1 MTTSPSPDPTAGTS
15 ARFPSLPALRTAH
28 AELLQRRRLG
38 EDPPEFP
45 AAVRAFIRQG
55 RATGAILD
63 DEAERLAA
71 QNLLDFWANRLVRA
85 DLEPPEA
92 TLAEF
97 DPTLAPEL
105 PDDPCPY
112 RGLDAFHPTD
122 RPFFFG
128 RQRLLEQLLNH
139 LRKDRLLAVSGSS
152 GSGKSSLVLAGLA
165 PALQAGAL
173 PGSEAWRYVPPL
185 TPGSDPLASL
195 ARAVARSAPREAAE
209 TGSSASQ
216 PSSTLVDGAAE
227 QFLQNPDQLS
237 RLLSDPPGVPA
248 VVVVD
253 QFEELFTL
261 CRDEAMRQAF
271 VANLLS
277 LLDVPDAGNIVVLTM
292 RTDFVDNVARLPA
305 LQERFEQ
312 AAVRVTPLS
321 AGELREAITGPAV
334 AVGLKFEEGVVD
346 ALVHDILGEPAGLP
360 LLQFTLLKLWE
371 RRERNRVTWEAY
383 RRLGG
388 GRLALANSADEFYD
402 NLIPEEQVTCKR
414 ILLRLVRPGEG
425 LEVTSNRVR
434 RQSLY
439 GAGEARDRVDR
450 VLDKLIA
457 ARLIRQTAGDTPAD
471 AQVEVAHE
479 ALVRNWPRLVAWLDE
494 ERVRLRARLQLTASA
509 EQWARL
515 NRDPSGLLRGA
526 LLEEALKFTDLTELE
541 ATFVQTSQTEAQR
554 RAQER
559 EVARQRELDQAHAL
573 AEEQRLRAEVETKR
587 AEEQARSASRLRRLV
602 AALIAIFIVAG
613 IILFYAF
620 GQQQQAQ
627 QSALEAQQSELGAAA
642 AYATA
647 TAQAA
652 GISRLATG
660 AAISS
665 ANQRITAA
673 TQTAEAI
680 RDQATAANLYQVAQD
695 ALMRN
700 ETTLVL
706 QLATVTP
713 SITPSPTRVPTSTR
727 SGTQP
732 TPTPYAGAS
741 PTPTLRSQP
750 TSTPTAVPV
759 NLAATATAGALL
771 QTQLNQIR
779 MTQTAIAKFAR
790 PTP

>member
-1 MTTSPSPDPTAGTS
+1 MTTSPSPNPTAGTPE
-15 ARFPSLPALRTAH
+15 RFPSLPALRTAH
-28 AELLQRRRLG
+28 AELLQRRRLS
-38 EDPPEFP
+38 EDTPESP

-71 QNLLDFWANRLVRA
+71 QSLLDFWANQLVRA
-85 DLEPPEA
+85 DLDTPEA

-105 PDDPCPY
+105 PDEPCPY
-112 RGLDAFHPTD
+112 RGLDAFHSTD

-128 RQRLLEQLLNH
+128 RQRLLEQLLDH
-139 LRKDRLLAVSGSS
+139 LRQDRLLAVIGSS
-152 GSGKSSLVLAGLA
+152 GSGKSSLVLAGLV

-185 TPGSDPLASL
+185 TPGSNPLASF
-195 ARAVARSAPREAAE
+195 ARAVARSALGGAPKAEAS
-209 TGSSASQ
+209 GSK
-216 PSSTLVDGAAE
+216 PGSTPVDQTAQ
-227 QFLQNPDQLS
+227 QFLQHLDYLS
-237 RLLSDPPGVPA
+237 RLLGDPPSAPA

-261 CRDEAMRQAF
+261 CRDEPMRQAF

-277 LLDVPDAGNIVVLTM
+277 LLDVPGAGHIVVLTM

-312 AAVRVTPLS
+312 ATVRVTPLS
-321 AGELREAITGPAV
+321 AGELREAITGPAA

-371 RRERNRVTWEAY
+371 KRERNRVTWEAY

-388 GRLALANSADEFYD
+388 GRLALANSADEFYN

-450 VLDKLIA
+450 VLDKLII

-494 ERVRLRARLQLTASA
+494 ERVRLRARLQLTTSA

-526 LLEEALKFTDLTELE
+526 LLEEALNFADLTELE
-541 ATFVQTSQTEAQR
+541 AAFVQTSQADAQR

-559 EVARQRELDQAHAL
+559 EVTRQRELDQAHAL

-587 AEEQARSASRLRRLV
+587 AEEQARSASRLRRLI
-602 AALIAIFIVAG
+602 AGLIAIFIVAG
-613 IILFYAF
+613 LILFYAF

-627 QSALEAQQSELGAAA
+627 QSELGAVA

-647 TAQAA
+647 TANAA
-652 GISRLATG
+652 MVTANAATT
-660 AAISS
+660 AA
-665 ANQRITAA
+665 NMRITSA
-673 TQTAEAI
+673 TQTAEAT
-680 RDQATAANLYQVAQD
+680 RDQAMAASLYQVAQD

-727 SGTQP
+727 SGAQSS
-732 TPTPYAGAS
+732 PTPYAGAS
-741 PTPTLRSQP
+741 PTPTQRSQP
-750 TSTPTAVPV
+750 TPTPTVAPV
-759 NLAATATAGALL
+759 NQAATATARALL
-771 QTQLNQIR
+771 QAELNQIR
-779 MTQTAIAKFAR
+779 ATQTAIAKSIR
-790 PTP
+790 P

>member
-526 LLEEALKFTDLTELE
+526 LLEEALKFADLTELE
-541 ATFVQTSQTEAQR
+541 AAFVQISQTEAQR

-559 EVARQRELDQAHAL
+559 EAARQRELDQAHAL

-613 IILFYAF
+613 LILFYAF

-665 ANQRITAA
+665 ANQRIAAA

-706 QLATVTP
+706 QLATVIP

-727 SGTQP
+727 SGAQP
-732 TPTPYAGAS
+732 SATAYAGAS

>member
-1 MTTSPSPDPTAGTS
+1 MTTTPSPDPTAATPE
-15 ARFPSLPALRTAH
+15 RFPSLPALRTAH

-38 EDPPEFP
+38 EDTPESP
-45 AAVRAFIRQG
+45 AAVQAFIRQG

-63 DEAERLAA
+63 DEAERQAA
-71 QNLLDFWANRLVRA
+71 QSLLDFWANRLVRA
-85 DLEPPEA
+85 DLETPEA
-92 TLAEF
+92 TLIEF
-97 DPTLAPEL
+97 DPTLEPEI
-105 PDDPCPY
+105 PNDPCPY

-122 RPFFFG
+122 RSFFFG
-128 RQRLLEQLLNH
+128 RQRLLEQLLDH
-139 LRKDRLLAVSGSS
+139 LRQDRLLAVIGSS
-152 GSGKSSLVLAGLA
+152 GSGKSSLVLAGLVT
-165 PALQAGAL
+165 ALQAGAL
-173 PGSEAWRYVPPL
+173 PGSAAWRYLPPL

-195 ARAVARSAPREAAE
+195 ARAVERSAPRGPANVESAADKPI
-209 TGSSASQ
+209 SL
-216 PSSTLVDGAAE
+216 PVDQTAE

-237 RLLSDPPGVPA
+237 RLLGDPPGAPA

-261 CRDEAMRQAF
+261 CRDEPMRQAF

-277 LLDVPDAGNIVVLTM
+277 LLDVPEAGHIVVLTM

-312 AAVRVTPLS
+312 ATVRVTPLS
-321 AGELREAITGPAV
+321 AGELREAITGPAA

-371 RRERNRVTWEAY
+371 KRERNRVTWEAY

-388 GRLALANSADEFYD
+388 GRLALANSADEFYES
-402 NLIPEEQVTCKR
+402 LIPEEQVTCKR

-425 LEVTSNRVR
+425 LEVTSNRIR

-439 GAGEARDRVDR
+439 GAGEAHDRVDR

-515 NRDPSGLLRGA
+515 DRDPSGLLRGA
-526 LLEEALKFTDLTELE
+526 LLEEALKFADLTELE
-541 ATFVQTSQTEAQR
+541 AAFVQTSQTEAQR

-559 EVARQRELDQAHAL
+559 EAARQRELEQAHAL

-587 AEEQARSASRLRRLV
+587 AEEQARSASRLRRLIV
-602 AALIAIFIVAG
+602 ALIAIFIVAG
-613 IILFYAF
+613 LILFYAF

-627 QSALEAQQSELGAAA
+627 QSELGAAA

-647 TAQAA
+647 KANAATAAA
-652 GISRLATG
+652 SER
-660 AAISS
+660 S
-665 ANQRITAA
+665 AA
-673 TQTAEAI
+673 TQAAEAT
-680 RDQATAANLYQVAQD
+680 RAQATAADLRQVAQD
-695 ALMRN
+695 ALKRS
-700 ETTLVL
+700 EAAIVS
-706 QLATVTP
+706 QLATPTASV
-713 SITPSPTRVPTSTR
+713 TPSPTRVPTNTPLIRISPTP
-727 SGTQP
+727 SNA
-732 TPTPYAGAS
+732 TPTPR
-741 PTPTLRSQP
+741 PQPTQTPTSSQ
-750 TSTPTAVPV
+750 V
-759 NLAATATAGALL
+759 NLAATATARALQIEL
-771 QTQLNQIR
+771 SQIR
-779 MTQTAIAKFAR
+779 ATQTAIAQYPLPNR
-790 PTP
+790 

>member
-1 MTTSPSPDPTAGTS
+1 
-15 ARFPSLPALRTAH
+15 
-28 AELLQRRRLG
+28 
-38 EDPPEFP
+38 
-45 AAVRAFIRQG
+45 
-55 RATGAILD
+55 
-63 DEAERLAA
+63 
-71 QNLLDFWANRLVRA
+71 
-85 DLEPPEA
+85 
-92 TLAEF
+92 
-97 DPTLAPEL
+97 
-105 PDDPCPY
+105 
-112 RGLDAFHPTD
+112 
-122 RPFFFG
+122 
-128 RQRLLEQLLNH
+128 
-139 LRKDRLLAVSGSS
+139 
-152 GSGKSSLVLAGLA
+152 
-165 PALQAGAL
+165 
-173 PGSEAWRYVPPL
+173 
-185 TPGSDPLASL
+185 
-195 ARAVARSAPREAAE
+195 
-209 TGSSASQ
+209 
-216 PSSTLVDGAAE
+216 
-227 QFLQNPDQLS
+227 
-237 RLLSDPPGVPA
+237 
-248 VVVVD
+248 
-253 QFEELFTL
+253 
-261 CRDEAMRQAF
+261 
-271 VANLLS
+271 
-277 LLDVPDAGNIVVLTM
+277 M

-321 AGELREAITGPAV
+321 AGELREAITSPAA
-334 AVGLKFEEGVVD
+334 AVGLKFEAGVVD

-371 RRERNRVTWEAY
+371 KRERNRVTWEAY

-388 GRLALANSADEFYD
+388 GRLALANSADEFYN

-526 LLEEALKFTDLTELE
+526 LLEEALSFTDLTELE
-541 ATFVQTSQTEAQR
+541 AAFVQTSQTEAQR

-559 EVARQRELDQAHAL
+559 EAARQRELDQAHAL

-613 IILFYAF
+613 LILFYAF

-627 QSALEAQQSELGAAA
+627 QSEVGAAA

-647 TAQAA
+647 AAAYTTATANAVMVTANAA
-652 GISRLATG
+652 TAT
-660 AAISS
+660 AKD
-665 ANQRITAA
+665 RIAAA
-673 TQTAEAI
+673 TQAAEAT
-680 RDQATAANLYQVAQD
+680 RDQATFADLRQVAQD
-695 ALMRN
+695 ALVRN
-700 ETTLVL
+700 EATIMY
-706 QLATVTP
+706 QLAMPTA
-713 SITPSPTRVPTSTR
+713 SATPSPTRIPTSTR
-727 SGTQP
+727 SGGQP
-732 TPTPYAGAS
+732 TPTPYAGVI

-750 TSTPTAVPV
+750 TSTPTVVPV
-759 NLAATATAGALL
+759 NLAATATARVLL

-779 MTQTAIAKFAR
+779 ATQTAIAKYAR
-790 PTP
+790 PAP